1 MTYRKACTAYSCQ
14 ALWCIVLVVT
24 PRSAT
29 ATKSDLSRSAIVE
42 RALTVTDPDG
52 PDAVTIRRSAQEF
65 GVTPMAL
72 YWHVANKDEL
82 LAAMGDALLA
92 DVVPPPAT
100 GSWAVQLR
108 GVVEGLIA
116 QLDRHPAAAELVFP
130 RILVTEPGLR
140 ITEFTLALLEDAGFS
155 REQAA
160 DLARMGLQTA
170 MMLVTQRPGAESQA
184 AQEERDALL
193 AEKRAH
199 IESLPAD
206 RYPRVRAVAVP
217 LTDCDDE
224 DAYYGFGMDLYI
236 EGAQALLR
244 RVKRGA

>member
-1 MTYRKACTAYSCQ
+1 M
-14 ALWCIVLVVT
+14 T
-24 PRSAT
+24 PRTAT
-29 ATKSDLSRSAIVE
+29 ATKPSTTAGKGDLSRDAIVE
-42 RALTVTDPDG
+42 RALTVMDTEG
-52 PDAVTIRRSAQEF
+52 PDAVTIRRIAQEF

-92 DVVPPPAT
+92 NVTPPPAT
-100 GSWAVQLR
+100 GSWSVQLR
-108 GVVEGLIA
+108 GVVENLIENLS
-116 QLDRHPAAAELVFP
+116 QHPAAAGLVFP
-130 RILVTEPGLR
+130 RVLVTEPGLR
-140 ITEFTLALLEDAGFS
+140 LTEFTLTLLEDAGFS

-170 MMLVTQRPGAESQA
+170 MMLVTQLPGGENQA

-199 IESLPAD
+199 IENLPAD
-206 RYPRVRAVAVP
+206 LYPHVRAAAVP

-224 DAYYGFGMDLYI
+224 TAYYSFGVDLYI
-236 EGAQALLR
+236 EGALAQLR
-244 RVKRGA
+244 RIKRG

>member
-1 MTYRKACTAYSCQ
+1 M
-14 ALWCIVLVVT
+14 T

-29 ATKSDLSRSAIVE
+29 ATAAKSDLSRAAIVE
-42 RALTVTDPDG
+42 RALTVMDTDG
-52 PDAVTIRRSAQEF
+52 PEAVTIRRIAQEF

-100 GSWAVQLR
+100 GSWSVQLR
-108 GVVEGLIA
+108 GVVETLVEH
-116 QLDRHPAAAELVFP
+116 LSRHPAAAGLVFP
-130 RILVTEPGLR
+130 RVLVTEPGLR
-140 ITEFTLALLEDAGFS
+140 LTEFTLTLLEDAGFS

-170 MMLVTQRPGAESQA
+170 MMLVTQLPGSENQA
-184 AQEERDALL
+184 AQEQREALL

-199 IESLPAD
+199 IENLPAD
-206 RYPRVRAVAVP
+206 LYPRVREAAVA
-217 LTDCDDE
+217 LTDCADE
-224 DAYYGFGMDLYI
+224 DAYYSFGVDLYI

-244 RVKRGA
+244 RLKRAH

>member
-1 MTYRKACTAYSCQ
+1 MTPRADTVTKPEER
-14 ALWCIVLVVT
+14 VT
-24 PRSAT
+24 PARSAK
-29 ATKSDLSRSAIVE
+29 ADLSRDAIVE
-42 RALTVTDPDG
+42 RALTVMDADG
-52 PDAVTIRRSAQEF
+52 PDAVTVRRIAQEL

-92 DVVPPPAT
+92 DVTPPPAT
-100 GSWAVQLR
+100 GSWSSQLR
-108 GVVEGLIA
+108 GVVETLVEN
-116 QLDRHPAAAELVFP
+116 LSRHPAAAELVFP
-130 RILVTEPGLR
+130 RILVAEPGLR
-140 ITEFTLALLEDAGFS
+140 LTEFTLALLEDAGFS

-170 MMLVTQRPGAESQA
+170 MMLVTQMPGAESQSA
-184 AQEERDALL
+184 RDERDAVI

-199 IESLPAD
+199 VERLPED
-206 RYPRVRAVAVP
+206 LYPHVRAAAGP

-224 DAYYGFGMDLYI
+224 AAYYSFGIDLYL

-244 RVKRGA
+244 RVKRAG

>member
-1 MTYRKACTAYSCQ
+1 MS
-14 ALWCIVLVVT
+14 
-24 PRSAT
+24 PRTAT
-29 ATKSDLSRSAIVE
+29 ATRSELSRDTIVE
-42 RALTVTDPDG
+42 RALSVMDDEG
-52 PDAVTIRRSAQEF
+52 PDAITIRRIAQEF

-82 LAAMGDALLA
+82 LEAMGDALIA
-92 DVVPPPAT
+92 DIVPPPAT
-100 GSWAVQLR
+100 GSWVVQLR
-108 GVVEGLIA
+108 GVVDALIA
-116 QLDRHPAAAELVFP
+116 ALSKHPAAAELVFP

-140 ITEFTLALLEDAGFS
+140 LTEFTLAVLEGAGFT

-170 MMLVTQRPGAESQA
+170 MMLVGQLPGAESQTA
-184 AQEERDALL
+184 RAERDAMR

-199 IESLPAD
+199 IQSLSAQL
-206 RYPRVRAVAVP
+206 YPHVQAAAVL

-224 DAYYGFGMDLYI
+224 DAYYSFGVDLYI

-244 RVKRGA
+244 RQKRAAR

>member
-1 MTYRKACTAYSCQ
+1 M
-14 ALWCIVLVVT
+14 T
-24 PRSAT
+24 PRTDT
-29 ATKSDLSRSAIVE
+29 ATKPSAKAGRSDLSRAAIVE
-42 RALTVTDPDG
+42 RALTVMDTEG
-52 PDAVTIRRSAQEF
+52 PDAVTIRRVAQEF

-92 DVVPPPAT
+92 NVTPPPAT
-100 GSWAVQLR
+100 GSWSVQLR
-108 GVVEGLIA
+108 GVVENLIENLA
-116 QLDRHPAAAELVFP
+116 QHPAAAGLVFP

-140 ITEFTLALLEDAGFS
+140 LTEFTLTLLEDAGFS

-170 MMLVTQRPGAESQA
+170 MMLVTQLPGAESQA

-199 IESLPAD
+199 VESLPAD
-206 RYPRVRAVAVP
+206 LYPHVRAAAVA
-217 LTDCDDE
+217 LTDCADE
-224 DAYYGFGMDLYI
+224 PAYYSFGVDLYI
-236 EGAQALLR
+236 EGALAQLR
-244 RVKRGA
+244 RIKRG

>member
-1 MTYRKACTAYSCQ
+1 
-14 ALWCIVLVVT
+14 VT

-29 ATKSDLSRSAIVE
+29 ATRPDLSRSTIVE
-42 RALTVTDPDG
+42 RALSVMDAEG
-52 PDAVTIRRSAQEF
+52 PDAVTIRRIAQEF

-100 GSWAVQLR
+100 GSWSTQLR
-108 GVVEGLIA
+108 GVVENLVRE
-116 QLDRHPAAAELVFP
+116 LSRHPAAAELVFP
-130 RILVTEPGLR
+130 RVLVTESGLR
-140 ITEFTLALLEDAGFS
+140 LTEFTLALLEDAGFTQK
-155 REQAA
+155 QAA

-170 MMLVTQRPGAESQA
+170 MMLVTQLPGSETQA
-184 AQEERDALL
+184 AQDQRDALQ

-199 IESLPAD
+199 VEQLPEAL
-206 RYPRVRAVAVP
+206 YPRVRAAAVL

-224 DAYYGFGMDLYI
+224 AAYYAFGIDLYL

-244 RVKRGA
+244 RHKRAAG

>member
-1 MTYRKACTAYSCQ
+1 M
-14 ALWCIVLVVT
+14 T
-24 PRSAT
+24 PRA
-29 ATKSDLSRSAIVE
+29 ATKTGPRSDLSRDAIVE
-42 RALTVTDPDG
+42 RALSVMDAEG
-52 PDAVTIRRSAQEF
+52 PDAVTIRRIAQEF

-92 DVVPPPAT
+92 DVVPPAAT
-100 GSWAVQLR
+100 GTWSAQLR
-108 GVVEGLIA
+108 AVVEALIA
-116 QLDRHPAAAELVFP
+116 ALSRHPAAAELVFP

-140 ITEFTLALLEDAGFS
+140 LTEFTLALLEDAGFT

-170 MMLVTQRPGAESQA
+170 MMLVTQLPGAESQA
-184 AQEERDALL
+184 ARDERDALL

-199 IESLPAD
+199 VEGLPAD
-206 RYPRVRAVAVP
+206 LYPRVRAAAGP

-224 DAYYGFGMDLYI
+224 TAYYAFGIDLYI

-244 RVKRGA
+244 RQKRSAG